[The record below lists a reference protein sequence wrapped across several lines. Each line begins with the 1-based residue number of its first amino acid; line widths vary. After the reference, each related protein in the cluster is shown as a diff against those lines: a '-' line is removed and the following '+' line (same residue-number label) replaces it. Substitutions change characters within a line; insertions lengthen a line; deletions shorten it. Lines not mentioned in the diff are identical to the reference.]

1 MLSEKFLKAVEAN
14 KDKAVTMNIEEEE
27 EMELKK
33 WERKG
38 YTVEM
43 VEYDHDLKAFEVVQ
57 GDKVQTIYPATIE
70 DMKRIIIDLDNGE
83 DVDGWEDGLGNTIV
97 IE

>member
-1 MLSEKFLKAVEAN
+1 
-14 KDKAVTMNIEEEE
+14 
-27 EMELKK
+27 MELRT

-43 VEYDHDLKAFEVVQ
+43 VVHDYDLRVFEVIQ

-70 DMKRIIIDLDNGE
+70 DMQAIIEDLDNGE
-83 DVDGWEDGLGNTIV
+83 DVDGWEDGNGNTIV

>member
-1 MLSEKFLKAVEAN
+1 MEN
-14 KDKAVTMNIEEEE
+14 KV
-27 EMELKK
+27 

-43 VEYDHDLKAFEVVQ
+43 VDFDGDLKEFEVVQ
-57 GDKVQTIYPATIE
+57 GEDVQTITPDSIE
-70 DMKRIIIDLDNGE
+70 VMHQIIEDLDNGE
-83 DVDGWEDGLGNTIV
+83 DVDGWEDGNGNTIV

>member
-1 MLSEKFLKAVEAN
+1 
-14 KDKAVTMNIEEEE
+14 
-27 EMELKK
+27 MENRT
-33 WERKG
+33 WIREG

-43 VEYDHDLKAFEVVQ
+43 VDFDHDLKAFEVTQ

-70 DMKRIIIDLDNGE
+70 DMEMIIKDLDAGE
-83 DVDGWEDGLGNTIV
+83 DVDGWEDGNGNTIT

>member
-1 MLSEKFLKAVEAN
+1 
-14 KDKAVTMNIEEEE
+14 
-27 EMELKK
+27 MELKV

-43 VEYDHDLKAFEVVQ
+43 VEYDYDLKAFEVVQ

-70 DMKRIIIDLDNGE
+70 DMEQIIIDLDNGE

>member
-1 MLSEKFLKAVEAN
+1 
-14 KDKAVTMNIEEEE
+14 
-27 EMELKK
+27 MELRT
-33 WERKG
+33 WERSG

-43 VEYDHDLKAFEVVQ
+43 VDFDYDLKAFEVVQ

-70 DMKRIIIDLDNGE
+70 DMQAIIDDLDAGE
-83 DVDGWEDGLGNTIV
+83 CVDGWEDGLGNTVV

>member
-1 MLSEKFLKAVEAN
+1 
-14 KDKAVTMNIEEEE
+14 
-27 EMELKK
+27 MELRT
-33 WERKG
+33 WNREG

-70 DMKRIIIDLDNGE
+70 DMEQIIKDLDAGV

-97 IE
+97 IEK